1 MCLGGGGGFETLHYL
16 LENPWQATLPG
27 GKGGSTR
34 KLSFEFLKA
43 VEAQSSFETSPMYA
57 IGHEVRV
64 GDGRGFD
71 DKQSTLYVKL
81 TKP

>member
-1 MCLGGGGGFETLHYL
+1 MLTSRRLLLVGLCLGGGGGFETLHYL

-57 IGHEVRV
+57 IGHEVR
-64 GDGRGFD
+64 
-71 DKQSTLYVKL
+71 
-81 TKP
+81 KP